1 MSIFDMN
8 FWCPILMN
16 SFVSELDKIEKVMLF
31 LARMLL
37 IRNCPVGKRNRII
50 QKGMKDCRESDEDYE
65 MAMDQTIRQH
75 QLLKAEDSFE
85 PWIINLNK
93 IEPWMMLV
101 SSLGSDKFLKYV
113 TGPKLIEELQS
124 LMKLLE
130 GDLESV

>member
-1 MSIFDMN
+1 MSSFAMN

-16 SFVSELDKIEKVMLF
+16 GFVSELDKIEKVMLF

-37 IRNCPVGKRNRII
+37 IKNCPVGKRNRII
-50 QKGMKDCRESDEDYE
+50 QKGIKDCRESDEDYE

-75 QLLKAEDSFE
+75 QLLNAEDSFE

-93 IEPWMMLV
+93 IEPGMMLV

-113 TGPKLIEELQS
+113 AGPKLIEELQS